1 LRANGNGC
9 GRRKPVAQGFGGGHA
24 KPVASAFNPPK
35 PKRSPSVL
43 DADAMDNARQR
54 FKNTTKK
61 MCVREEPVYVNNV
74 EVIEV
79 PKVRLNKQDEISS
92 SEDSDV
98 ARTGSNSDHDNHQ
111 QQNEDDDRDSE
122 SVSSSDDSSGDS
134 GDSSSDS
141 RTISAGDDRAAAPA
155 KAAIAPRD
163 DEDPPKPDLLQSFRE
178 KDHRDDVAVSCG
190 SWARPPL
197 NDEKQVAVQ
206 EQVHRL
212 EQEAYT
218 ALTRAFHASSDALSW
233 EKADLLADLR
243 KHLHISNDEHLQ
255 VINAVSNRKGRR
267 FGRPGNG

>member
-1 LRANGNGC
+1 LRANGNGY
-9 GRRKPVAQGFGGGHA
+9 GGGKPVAQG
-24 KPVASAFNPPK
+24 FNPPK

-43 DADAMDNARQR
+43 DADAMDNGRQR

-61 MCVREEPVYVNNV
+61 ICVREEPVCVNNV

-79 PKVRLNKQDEISS
+79 PKVWLNKQDEISS

-98 ARTGSNSDHDNHQ
+98 ARTGSNSDHDSQQ
-111 QQNEDDDRDSE
+111 QQNDDDDRDSE
-122 SVSSSDDSSGDS
+122 SVSSSDDSSD
-134 GDSSSDS
+134 DN
-141 RTISAGDDRAAAPA
+141 RPISAGDDRAAAAA
-155 KAAIAPRD
+155 KAIAPCD
-163 DEDPPKPDLLQSFRE
+163 DEDPRKPDLLQSFRE

-197 NDEKQVAVQ
+197 NDEKAAVQ

-218 ALTRAFHASSDALSW
+218 ALTRAFHASGDALSW

-243 KHLHISNDEHLQ
+243 KHLHISNDELLQ
-255 VINAVSNRKGRR
+255 VINAVSNRNGRR
-267 FGRPGNG
+267 FGRPANA